1 MFQSWYLA
9 VDTQLFIIA
18 PIFIYPLWRWRQ
30 IGEWMLGTASILAV
44 IVPFFVT
51 FIYKL
56 DPTFMA
62 YAP

>member
-9 VDTQLFIIA
+9 VDTQMFIIA
-18 PIFIYPLWRWRQ
+18 PAFIYPLWRWRRV
-30 IGEWMLGTASILAV
+30 GEWMLGITSVLAV
-44 IVPFFVT
+44 IVPFVIT
-51 FIYKL
+51 FAYKL